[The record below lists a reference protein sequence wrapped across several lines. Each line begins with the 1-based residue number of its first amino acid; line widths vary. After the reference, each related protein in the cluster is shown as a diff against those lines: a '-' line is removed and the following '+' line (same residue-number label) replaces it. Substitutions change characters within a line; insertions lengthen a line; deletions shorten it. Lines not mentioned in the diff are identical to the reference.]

1 MNLKETILNAQKNK
15 RALWH
20 FNVGSYEQWLGIK
33 KAVEQTKDPLI
44 VATSEGESSY
54 ISSKVLRALVNDAQS
69 QGLPIFLGADHRK
82 SKEAVE
88 EALTGN
94 VDVIVLDA
102 SKYGYDDNVQYVKK
116 MSELC
121 KQKNP
126 QILTEGEIG
135 FIGAS
140 SEIHEALDENLIKNL
155 PGAEL
160 INKFIVATGIDLVAP
175 ALGTVHGIVAGGNPM
190 IDIKHM
196 KTICEQVNAPVV
208 LHGGSGL
215 SMETL
220 KEVRHSGVSVIHIN
234 TDIRITVKEA
244 LKKSVS
250 EIEDLAP
257 YKYLQSVVDAV
268 ATKVQEFQAL

>member
-1 MNLKETILNAQKNK
+1 MNLKETILAAQKNK

-33 KAVEQTKDPLI
+33 KAVEQTRDPLI
-44 VATSEGESSY
+44 VATSEGESTY
-54 ISSKVLRALVNDAQS
+54 ISSKVLRALVDDAQS

-88 EALTGN
+88 EALSGN
-94 VDVIVLDA
+94 VDAIVLDA

-121 KQKNP
+121 KQKNS

-140 SEIHEALDENLIKNL
+140 SEIHEKLDENLIKNL
-155 PGAEL
+155 PGSEL
-160 INKFIVATGIDLVAP
+160 INKFIAATGIDLVAP

-196 KTICEQVNAPVV
+196 QTICEQVITPVV

-268 ATKVQEFQAL
+268 SAKVQEFQTL